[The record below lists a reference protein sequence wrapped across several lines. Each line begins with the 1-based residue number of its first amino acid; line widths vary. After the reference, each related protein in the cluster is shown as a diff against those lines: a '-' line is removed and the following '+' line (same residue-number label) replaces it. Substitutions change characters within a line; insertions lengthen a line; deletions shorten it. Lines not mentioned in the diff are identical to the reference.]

1 MRNDSI
7 EQILANSDK
16 AELLEDFSKA
26 LETAGRIVIMAEE
39 PSELEAGGTESHTFY
54 YLFGFRQL
62 YEVDGFIRQMHD
74 EIMEDK

>member
-26 LETAGRIVIMAEE
+26 LETASRIVIMAEE
-39 PSELEAGGTESHTFY
+39 PSELENDGTRHTFY

>member
-16 AELLEDFSKA
+16 AELLDDFTKA
-26 LETAGRIVIMAEE
+26 LETANHIVLMVEE
-39 PSELEAGGTESHTFY
+39 PTEMDDGGVGGHTFY

-62 YEVDGFIRQMHD
+62 YEVDGFIRRVHN
-74 EIMEDK
+74 EIMEDD